1 MAIFDKIGSVT
12 KGMADK
18 AGDMLEIT
26 KRNSKIN
33 EEKGKIAALKMKIG
47 DYYWEQFQAGI
58 SLDDQ
63 VMALCGNINEAMAA
77 IEGLELEIQQIKGVS
92 QQPVAA
98 APANLT
104 CANCGTAIP
113 QGKKFCPECGSPVSN
128 S

>member
-1 MAIFDKIGSVT
+1 MALFDKIGSVT

-33 EEKGKIAALKMKIG
+33 EEKGKIAALKMKVG
-47 DYYWEQFQAGI
+47 DYYWEQFQAGAQI
-58 SLDDQ
+58 DEQ
-63 VMALCGNINEAMAA
+63 AAALCANIKEALAA
-77 IEGLELEIQQIKGVS
+77 IESLELEIQQIKGS
-92 QQPVAA
+92 AQQPAA
-98 APANLT
+98 APVELA

-113 QGKKFCPECGSPVSN
+113 AGKKFCPECGKPVSD

>member
-1 MAIFDKIGSVT
+1 MALFDKIGSVT

-47 DYYWEQFQAGI
+47 DYYWEQFQAGAQI
-58 SLDDQ
+58 DEQ
-63 VMALCGNINEAMAA
+63 AAALCANIKEALAA
-77 IEGLELEIQQIKGVS
+77 IESLELEIQQIKGS
-92 QQPVAA
+92 PQQPVAA
-98 APANLT
+98 PVELA

-113 QGKKFCPECGSPVSN
+113 PGKKFCPECGKPVSD